1 MTHTYTRQ
9 HISPSVIAQK
19 SPARGAC
26 PQGKVRYP
34 AACPCT
40 PHTTPPLFIKS
51 VCELCLPGCDLIH
64 ACLPCS
70 LDTIITNNHMLTC
83 VSSMPNPGSLAYNKQ
98 MLSNCLFKECQF
110 PVPAVPFPIFS
121 TSKSLSI
128 LQDTASGSSA
138 GSWSLPFV
146 LSLRFAHPFTPPL
159 TTLD

>member
-1 MTHTYTRQ
+1 MCVCVSGGVTHTYTRQ

-40 PHTTPPLFIKS
+40 PHATPPLFIKS

-98 MLSNCLFKECQF
+98 MLSNC
-110 PVPAVPFPIFS
+110 
-121 TSKSLSI
+121 SKNVSSPC
-128 LQDTASGSSA
+128 LQCPSPS
-138 GSWSLPFV
+138 SLPANPYPSFKTQ
-146 LSLRFAHPFTPPL
+146 LQGLPL
-159 TTLD
+159 GAGPSPLCCH